1 MSDFYIGYRAI
12 ENAVKYKNSLAQKDN
27 ELDDVYA
34 ANSQLRSVIANLESQ
49 VNDLVQQ
56 VQQLQLA
63 LAVEKAHAA
72 GFNAY
77 IKASKAQHPDS
88 PIFADSGQRYKQS
101 GNVKSNG
108 RLLYEAAFDAEA
120 RKLGIKNPVQYRA
133 D

>member
-1 MSDFYIGYRAI
+1 MISEETGLALMV
-12 ENAVKYKNSLAQKDN
+12 NAQNMADAQKIIN
-27 ELDDVYA
+27 RINRQKAELKAEVDELTKYLNDLA
-34 ANSQLRSVIANLESQ
+34 SQ
-49 VNDLVQQ
+49 VR
-56 VQQLQLA
+56 QLQLA

-72 GFNAY
+72 GYQAY
-77 IKASKAQHPDS
+77 VKAAKSQHPDS

-120 RKLGIKNPVQYRA
+120 RKLGLSNPAQYRA